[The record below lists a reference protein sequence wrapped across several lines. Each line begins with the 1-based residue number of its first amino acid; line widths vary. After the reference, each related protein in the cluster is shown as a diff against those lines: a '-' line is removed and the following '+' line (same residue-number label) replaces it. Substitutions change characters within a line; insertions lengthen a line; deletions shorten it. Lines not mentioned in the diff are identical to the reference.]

1 MGDSFLAW
9 IAYMHLF
16 KSIVISLIAMSFQY
30 TQAAPLNAQQAL
42 TDAPP
47 MSLFESWNT
56 PIEPFKIF
64 NHVYYV
70 GTENLS
76 SVLFDTGDGLVLID
90 SGIDQSAA
98 QIKANIEK
106 LGFKITDVKY
116 LLNSHARLDQAGG
129 FAKLKQWSGAQLV
142 ASAANAEMLEN
153 GGVTDFALAKQLP
166 FPSVAVDIIIK
177 DGQQLKL
184 GRQIFTAH
192 ATPGHLSGATSW
204 TTDIRYYFKNYK
216 VIYADSLFTGGYY
229 LLNNNNYPNLVSD
242 IRHTFKT
249 LDAIHADIFLANKAD
264 RFHMK
269 QKLAKLNAG
278 DKKAFIDQKGLQN
291 YVAKGRVEFEQQLQQ
306 QQRLAQFKTL
316 Q

>member
-1 MGDSFLAW
+1 
-9 IAYMHLF
+9 
-16 KSIVISLIAMSFQY
+16 
-30 TQAAPLNAQQAL
+30 
-42 TDAPP
+42 
-47 MSLFESWNT
+47 
-56 PIEPFKIF
+56 
-64 NHVYYV
+64 
-70 GTENLS
+70 
-76 SVLFDTGDGLVLID
+76 
-90 SGIDQSAA
+90 
-98 QIKANIEK
+98 
-106 LGFKITDVKY
+106 
-116 LLNSHARLDQAGG
+116 
-129 FAKLKQWSGAQLV
+129 
-142 ASAANAEMLEN
+142 
-153 GGVTDFALAKQLP
+153 
-166 FPSVAVDIIIK
+166 VDIIIK

-192 ATPGHLSGATSW
+192 ATPGHLPGATSW

-278 DKKAFIDQKGLQN
+278 DKKAFIDQTGLQN
-291 YVAKGRVEFEQQLQQ
+291 YVAKGSVEFEQQLQQ